1 MKVEEGEGP
10 QQWELMGKSTL
21 FSFCASLFPSISHC
35 GCCVCPQAGK
45 KAVRAVL
52 WVSADGLRVVDDKTK
67 VLKDSKLTC
76 DDPPDTHSVDK
87 YSTFNHN
94 EVWDLECLKE

>member
-10 QQWELMGKSTL
+10 QQGELVGKSTL
-21 FSFCASLFPSISHC
+21 FSLKVSLLPTSLIV
-35 GCCVCPQAGK
+35 CVLCVSTQAGK

-67 VLKDSKLTC
+67 VLKDSTLT
-76 DDPPDTHSVDK
+76 
-87 YSTFNHN
+87 
-94 EVWDLECLKE
+94 

>member
-1 MKVEEGEGP
+1 MLCV
-10 QQWELMGKSTL
+10 ST
-21 FSFCASLFPSISHC
+21 
-35 GCCVCPQAGK
+35 QAGK

-76 DDPPDTHSVDK
+76 DDPPDNHSTVDPDH
-87 YSTFNHN
+87 F
-94 EVWDLECLKE
+94 LKTKCT

>member
-10 QQWELMGKSTL
+10 QRGELMGKSTFFL
-21 FSFCASLFPSISHC
+21 CVSLPVRLSL
-35 GCCVCPQAGK
+35 CVLCVSTQAGK

-67 VLKDSKLTC
+67 VL
-76 DDPPDTHSVDK
+76 
-87 YSTFNHN
+87 
-94 EVWDLECLKE
+94 